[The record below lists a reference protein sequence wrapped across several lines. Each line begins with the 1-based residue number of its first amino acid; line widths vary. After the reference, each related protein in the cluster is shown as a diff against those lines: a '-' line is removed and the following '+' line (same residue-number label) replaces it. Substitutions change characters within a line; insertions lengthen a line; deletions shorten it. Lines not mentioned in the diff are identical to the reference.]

1 LVAWLPIGRQLY
13 ANSTAMTLTL
23 EKHVSTPSPK
33 YRAKGIGTV
42 AHILVRFASW
52 RKGRLLPPLTPM
64 RTLSSAPE
72 QDCPTFGIE
81 PLDRK
86 VRSWHIKTCPVLS
99 LSPQCDREAQD
110 FSRLQLHT

>member
-33 YRAKGIGTV
+33 SRAKGIGTV
-42 AHILVRFASW
+42 AHILVRLASW
-52 RKGRLLPPLTPM
+52 RKGRLLPPLARI

-86 VRSWHIKTCPVLS
+86 VWHIETCPVLS
-99 LSPQCDREAQD
+99 LSPQCDRERRISPD
-110 FSRLQLHT
+110 VQLHT